1 MHVFQTFETL
11 VDNVLFVNVFQ
22 NVSSYNSMQVRI
34 HKIKHKV
41 NVPIIFCSYSIL
53 QPNYILVTRQFLQKY
68 NLTECP
74 LGVSSILK
82 GIEVLLQS
90 DDLLGPFINGFP
102 YNTICTFSQ
111 FLNDFIFLENM
122 CLDFLRH
129 F

>member
-74 LGVSSILK
+74 LSIGSILES
-82 GIEVLLQS
+82 IEVLLECYNF
-90 DDLLGPFINGFP
+90 LGPFVDGLP
-102 YNTICTFSQ
+102 HNTVSTFTQ
-111 FLNDFIFLENM
+111 FLNDFVFLENVG
-122 CLDFLRH
+122 LDFFRH